1 MVNIAEEIGAKIRFL
16 RKRNRLTIQELADA
30 ICKSKATV
38 SKYESGYITID
49 VVTLYD
55 IAKVL
60 NVRVEQLLYQDLQL
74 LTPASE
80 ELIVP
85 AFFKGTCQLYAYCF
99 DGRNNVLNRCVLDI
113 INEGP
118 QGSGRFKVNFYM
130 NIESYEHYQ
139 NCENMYIGELT
150 HYDAVSSLSVKNR
163 DTHMETV
170 HIHILAP
177 YIQANEK
184 WGLFLGISSRPIMP
198 VALKMLFSKKVLAE
212 TAELYEQLSISKEDI
227 RLLKQYNMF
236 TVV

>member
-1 MVNIAEEIGAKIRFL
+1 MINIAEEIGAKIRFL

-38 SKYESGYITID
+38 SKYESGHIAID

-74 LTPASE
+74 LTPISE
-80 ELIVP
+80 DLIVP
-85 AFFKGTCQLYAYCF
+85 AFFKGVCQLYAYCF
-99 DGRNNVLNRCVLDI
+99 DGRNNSLNRCVLDI
-113 INEGP
+113 INEG
-118 QGSGRFKVNFYM
+118 QSSGRFKVNFYM

-139 NCENMYIGELT
+139 NCENMYIGELS
-150 HYDAVSSLSVKNR
+150 HYDAISSLSVKNR
-163 DTHMETV
+163 DTLMETV

-198 VALKMLFSKKVLAE
+198 VAVKMLFSKTILAE
-212 TAELYEQLSISKEDI
+212 TAELYERLSISKEDI